1 MEILFRSTTWT
12 LSKMGWILNRNGG
25 CPVRRVRQSRR
36 IGFRFVLL
44 GQASLLRNGRRNTR
58 GNLWI

>member
-1 MEILFRSTTWT
+1 MS
-12 LSKMGWILNRNGG
+12 WILNRNAG

-44 GQASLLRNGRRNTR
+44 GKASLLRNGRRNMR
-58 GNLWI
+58 GNL

>member
-1 MEILFRSTTWT
+1 MVPLFRRTSWT
-12 LSKMGWILNRNGG
+12 LRWMTWILNRNVGS
-25 CPVRRVRQSRR
+25 PVDRVRQSRR

-44 GQASLLRNGRRNTR
+44 GKASLLRTGRKNMR

>member
-1 MEILFRSTTWT
+1 MS
-12 LSKMGWILNRNGG
+12 WIRNRNAG

-44 GQASLLRNGRRNTR
+44 GKASLLKNGRTNMR